1 MKLRNCVIVLLL
13 MLLLMFAGCSG
24 PKAVTVAG
32 SGDGDASMSVG
43 SVIPGKAE
51 VGITAV
57 GFNGPDKT
65 VYAAGPYGV
74 YLIPTSDEIAEDWQP
89 FAGGAMLIDEDFE
102 FIPKIIAGVIYK
114 PQDILSP
121 VYFAEKA
128 FPSGSVDS
136 VNIGGRSDDIYHW
149 FGIRYRW

>member
-1 MKLRNCVIVLLL
+1 MLKKTSIVLMLMAVALL
-13 MLLLMFAGCSG
+13 AGCSG
-24 PKAVTVAG
+24 PKAVTVGG
-32 SGDGDASMSVG
+32 SSDGDSVLSVG

-51 VGITAV
+51 VGFTAV

-65 VYAAGPYGV
+65 DYALGPYAV
-74 YLIPTSDEIAEDWQP
+74 YLIPTPDAISDDWQP
-89 FAGGAMLIDEDFE
+89 FTGGAMLIDEDFE
-102 FIPKIIAGVIYK
+102 FIPKIVAGVIYK
-114 PQDILSP
+114 PYDNLSP

-149 FGIRYRW
+149 FALRYRW